1 MTKTDIPYKGA
12 FDGTRLNAQPI
23 QKLRK
28 NDTGE
33 TLSVH
38 SVFYTVQGEG
48 PFSGQAA
55 VFVRLAG
62 CNLQCPMCDTEY
74 TDGVQTRNMKEIL
87 RDIQRH
93 APPQWRGLV
102 VVSGGEPFRQNLSG
116 LLRALV
122 SWGYYVQVESNG
134 TLPPPTL
141 ATGYNTDTGQKRGVY
156 IVCSPKTG
164 KVHDDIRHR
173 ACCFKY
179 VLSADAVSDEDGLPT
194 SVLGLPNPPARP
206 SMGRDGKWIQPVY
219 VQPADHQDPEVNEA
233 NARATTRS
241 GMRYGYTI
249 QLQIHKYLNMK

>member
-1 MTKTDIPYKGA
+1 MTKTETPYTGA

-28 NDTGE
+28 DDAGE

-48 PFSGQAA
+48 PFSGHPA
-55 VFVRLAG
+55 VFVRLGG

-74 TDGVQTRNMKEIL
+74 TDGVTTF
-87 RDIQRH
+87 DIDQIVEQVQSH
-93 APPQWRGLV
+93 APLFWRGLI

-116 LLRALV
+116 LLDSLTAY
-122 SWGYYVQVESNG
+122 GYYVQVESNG
-134 TLPPPTL
+134 TLPPPDL
-141 ATGYNTDTGQKRGVY
+141 ACGYSIDTGKREGVY

-164 KVHDDIRHR
+164 KVHDKIRYR

-179 VLSADAVSDEDGLPT
+179 VLSADAVADDGLPT

-206 SMGRDGKWIQPVY
+206 SMGRNGKWIQPVY
-219 VQPADHQDPEVNEA
+219 IQPADHQDPDVNEA
-233 NARATTRS
+233 NARATARS
-241 GMRYGYTI
+241 GMEHGYTI
-249 QLQIHKYLNMK
+249 QLQIHKYLNME